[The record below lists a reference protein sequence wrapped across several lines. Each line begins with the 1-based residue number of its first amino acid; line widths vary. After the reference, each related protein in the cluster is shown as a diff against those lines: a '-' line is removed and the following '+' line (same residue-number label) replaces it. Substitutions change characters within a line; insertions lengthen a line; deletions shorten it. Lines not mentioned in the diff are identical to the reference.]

1 MGVDLQKWNPF
12 RFARGSAEG
21 TLRRRQRGQFRC
33 APPEVAR
40 LLQSLDPFGL
50 LPSALR
56 GPFGGAGGGHWFGD
70 FSPSLFQPRVDIVD
84 DGDALRVTAELPG
97 MEKED
102 LEVIVEDGFLV
113 LRGDKRC
120 DKKQEEE
127 GCYRLERAFGSFQR
141 DRAAARRRRPGARR
155 GEVRARRPDAAP
167 AEEGERTGQPG
178 AHAGNPLSLHAT
190 ESTMNETFPRRD
202 VVCALI
208 ALGATDGPRPAAS
221 APGAAPARTPPPVAG
236 RMLLGVTVAETELVA
251 TGYRASKM
259 LRADVF
265 NDRDEKI
272 GKVDDLLVSTD
283 GT

>member
-12 RFARGSAEG
+12 RFVRGSGEARSGGGSEG
-21 TLRRRQRGQFRC
+21 SSA

-56 GPFGGAGGGHWFGD
+56 GPFGGATGGHWFGD

-141 DRAAARRRRPGARR
+141 IVPLPEGVDLDHAEARFERGVLTLRLPKKASEPGRPG
-155 GEVRARRPDAAP
+155 
-167 AEEGERTGQPG
+167 RTLEI
-178 AHAGNPLSLHAT
+178 H
-190 ESTMNETFPRRD
+190 
-202 VVCALI
+202 
-208 ALGATDGPRPAAS
+208 
-221 APGAAPARTPPPVAG
+221 
-236 RMLLGVTVAETELVA
+236 
-251 TGYRASKM
+251 
-259 LRADVF
+259 
-265 NDRDEKI
+265 
-272 GKVDDLLVSTD
+272 
-283 GT
+283 